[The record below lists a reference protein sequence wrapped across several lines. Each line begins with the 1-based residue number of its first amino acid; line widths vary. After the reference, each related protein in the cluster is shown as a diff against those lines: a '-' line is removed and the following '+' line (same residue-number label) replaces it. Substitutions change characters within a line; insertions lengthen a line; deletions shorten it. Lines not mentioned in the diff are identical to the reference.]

1 MSAIRQLPQAIS
13 YCLMKPCYPLTY
25 RKLQNFQTTVLDG
38 KNWENAE
45 TVQLEDLRKTLRN
58 CTVIGHTRLAGIN
71 FRDWRSTVSHSVTK
85 IAPKSPVLCVNKS
98 PVLDLFSTMICGG
111 AKAIRCSANCKPS
124 LSKIPPHSTTHKA
137 GSQRTLTYQ

>member
-45 TVQLEDLRKTLRN
+45 TVQLKDLRKTLRN
-58 CTVIGHTRLAGIN
+58 CTVIGHTRFWRELTLEIGVAQ
-71 FRDWRSTVSHSVTK
+71 FRTVLQKSRRNHRS
-85 IAPKSPVLCVNKS
+85 CV
-98 PVLDLFSTMICGG
+98 
-111 AKAIRCSANCKPS
+111 
-124 LSKIPPHSTTHKA
+124 
-137 GSQRTLTYQ
+137 